1 MIPIIVVEKGDIIN
15 IERDLKIRILFP
27 TNELIEENVLNNN
40 SVVAK
45 LEYKKFSM
53 LFTGDIE
60 KIAEE
65 KLLKNISNNLLKTD
79 ILKVAHHGSKT
90 SSIQEFVKKVQPKIA
105 LIGVGKNNKF
115 KHPDY
120 EVLNRLQQ
128 IGTIIYRTDVNG
140 EISIKVD
147 RKGRIDIKKFL
158 DWLFNIISLFCIEIT
173 FRVNN
178 KIKVNYILR
187 KDVIWYEE

>member
-115 KHPDY
+115 KHPDS
-120 EVLNRLQQ
+120 EV
-128 IGTIIYRTDVNG
+128 
-140 EISIKVD
+140 E
-147 RKGRIDIKKFL
+147 
-158 DWLFNIISLFCIEIT
+158 
-173 FRVNN
+173 
-178 KIKVNYILR
+178 
-187 KDVIWYEE
+187 

>member
-90 SSIQEFVKKVQPKIA
+90 SSIQEFV
-105 LIGVGKNNKF
+105 NN
-115 KHPDY
+115 
-120 EVLNRLQQ
+120 
-128 IGTIIYRTDVNG
+128 
-140 EISIKVD
+140 
-147 RKGRIDIKKFL
+147 
-158 DWLFNIISLFCIEIT
+158 
-173 FRVNN
+173 
-178 KIKVNYILR
+178 
-187 KDVIWYEE
+187 

>member
-1 MIPIIVVEKGDIIN
+1 MDVKKIIIGKQGDNKEQHDKLLEISKKKMVPILVVKKGDTIN
-15 IERDLKIRILFP
+15 IEKNLKIKILFP
-27 TNELIEENVLNNN
+27 VNELIEENVLNNN

-45 LEYKKFSM
+45 LEYINFSI

-60 KIAEE
+60 KVSEE
-65 KLLKNISNNLLKTD
+65 KILKDINNNLLKAN

-105 LIGVGKNNKF
+105 LIGVGENNKF
-115 KHPDY
+115 KHPNS

-128 IGTIIYRTDVNG
+128 IGTKIYRTDVNG

-147 RKGRIDIKKFL
+147 RKGRINIKKFL
-158 DWLFNIISLFCIEIT
+158 D
-173 FRVNN
+173 
-178 KIKVNYILR
+178 
-187 KDVIWYEE
+187 

>member
-1 MIPIIVVEKGDIIN
+1 MDVKKIIIGKQGDSKEQHDKLLEISKKKMIPIIVVEKGDIIN
-15 IERDLKIRILFP
+15 IERDLKIRVLFP

-40 SVVAK
+40 SIVAK

-65 KLLKNISNNLLKTD
+65 KLLKNIDNNLLKAD

-105 LIGVGKNNKF
+105 LIGVGENNKF
-115 KHPDY
+115 KHPDF

-128 IGTIIYRTDVNG
+128 IGTKIYRTDVNG
-140 EISIKVD
+140 EISIKVN
-147 RKGRIDIKKFL
+147 RKGRINIKKFL
-158 DWLFNIISLFCIEIT
+158 D
-173 FRVNN
+173 
-178 KIKVNYILR
+178 
-187 KDVIWYEE
+187 

>member
-65 KLLKNISNNLLKTD
+65 KLLKNIDNNLLKTD

-115 KHPDY
+115 KHPNS

-128 IGTIIYRTDVNG
+128 LGTIIYRTDVNG

-147 RKGRIDIKKFL
+147 RKGRINIKKFL

>member
-115 KHPDY
+115 KHPDS

-128 IGTIIYRTDVNG
+128 LGTIIYRTDVNG

-147 RKGRIDIKKFL
+147 RKGRIDIKNFWTDYL
-158 DWLFNIISLFCIEIT
+158 T
-173 FRVNN
+173 
-178 KIKVNYILR
+178 
-187 KDVIWYEE
+187 